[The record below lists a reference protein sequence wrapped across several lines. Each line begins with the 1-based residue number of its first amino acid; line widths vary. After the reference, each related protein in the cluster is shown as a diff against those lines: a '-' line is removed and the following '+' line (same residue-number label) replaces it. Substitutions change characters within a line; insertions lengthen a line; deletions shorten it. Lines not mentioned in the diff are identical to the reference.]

1 MDFTD
6 YTDLNPRNRRN
17 PWRSGKDARPG
28 PELPFPFKIKHFG
41 ANIWRLIAEI
51 RARAAVAN
59 ACYLTA
65 ARGLARIDFSAMTSC
80 SLQKFHAGS
89 AGVQVP
95 FL

>member
-1 MDFTD
+1 MKQ
-6 YTDLNPRNRRN
+6 RRFFRTGAPLHGFPAN
-17 PWRSGKDARPG
+17 SGFRMS
-28 PELPFPFKIKHFG
+28 LFILFRIKHFG